1 MDESDVLSKLKEEFP
16 DALQHETGSYTAF
29 SVKNEKGKKRNFIQ
43 ISKSRV
49 GIKVAILS
57 RFLSS
62 QEKGLFTI
70 APKQHG
76 WAIDADYIIQS
87 EADLVA
93 VLPFIRKSYEGVR
106 NGDWQGGIYQEFKDL
121 LSAFVEQ
128 ANMNIRMTEGHSERL
143 EGTGTIYPAIEIGGI
158 PYKIKMG
165 ERGKFGPKSGTGCQ
179 TVPYIGYKYTT
190 NLGDSWINIR
200 LVFEEYKVTAFK
212 LIKWSAGGQTSD
224 LGKEYKIA
232 DLKLHLERKPN
243 ARLKKFY
250 DDFLSFYEGDEMA
263 ETRINPQVEMYMN
276 SLLASH
282 NLILRGAPGTGKTYL
297 AKQIA
302 EELTGGD
309 PEQIGFVQF
318 HPSYDYTDFV
328 EGLRPVKDDSGE
340 IKFDIKPGIFKEFC
354 QKAIASSKIG
364 GQDNFD
370 EAWESYLEF
379 INSSEKKE
387 YVTETSYLTV
397 NSRQNLTINYD
408 SGTSGSTLPRRY
420 VYELY
425 KNKNY
430 DKQKYYRSS
439 GRTVL
444 ATLKQKFGLK
454 PYQAPEDIQS
464 DKKFVF
470 IIDEINRGEISK
482 IFGELF
488 YAIDPGYR
496 GKKGEISTQYANM
509 HEGEEKFYIPENVYI
524 IGTMNDTDRSVDSFD
539 FAMRRRFRFVEITA
553 AESLGMWENQ
563 LDASEIGEA
572 SRRLTNL
579 NNAIENVA
587 DLNRNYHIGPS
598 YFLVLPQLDYD
609 YNLFWKDYI
618 QPLLEEYLRGSYQ
631 EAEVLEGLK
640 AAFDKLEDIGYVD
653 KG

>member
-1 MDESDVLSKLKEEFP
+1 MKGRNEMDESDVLSKLKEEFP

-43 ISKSRV
+43 ISKSRA
-49 GIKVAILS
+49 GIKIALLS

-62 QEKGLFTI
+62 QEKTLFTI
-70 APKQHG
+70 TPKQHG

-106 NGDWQGGIYQEFKDL
+106 
-121 LSAFVEQ
+121 LSEKSFAEVNEQ
-128 ANMNIRMTEGHSERL
+128 VIKERD
-143 EGTGTIYPAIEIGGI
+143 
-158 PYKIKMG
+158 KM
-165 ERGKFGPKSGTGCQ
+165 KSILKT
-179 TVPYIGYKYTT
+179 
-190 NLGDSWINIR
+190 S
-200 LVFEEYKVTAFK
+200 
-212 LIKWSAGGQTSD
+212 LITS
-224 LGKEYKIA
+224 
-232 DLKLHLERKPN
+232 R
-243 ARLKKFY
+243 
-250 DDFLSFYEGDEMA
+250 
-263 ETRINPQVEMYMN
+263 
-276 SLLASH
+276 

-302 EELTGGD
+302 EELTGGN

-354 QKAIASSKIG
+354 QKAIKSSKSG

-370 EAWESYLEF
+370 EAWETFWEAVSDEPDGYKMKTLKGKPM
-379 INSSEKKE
+379 NLVAYEKGDMTG
-387 YVTETSYLTV
+387 VTEKES
-397 NSRQNLTINYD
+397 NSRFYNRNQCYNVYRGLP
-408 SGTSGSTLPRRY
+408 GTPKGGFDT
-420 VYELY
+420 
-425 KNKNY
+425 
-430 DKQKYYRSS
+430 YRK
-439 GRTVL
+439 
-444 ATLKQKFGLK
+444 AIIKEMAEKFGLK
-454 PYQAPEDIQS
+454 PYQAPKDIHS

-524 IGTMNDTDRSVDSFD
+524 IGTMNDIDRSVDSFD
-539 FAMRRRFRFVEITA
+539 FAMRRRFRFVEIK
-553 AESLGMWENQ
+553 AEDCLGMWKNQ
-563 LDASEIGEA
+563 LDGSKILEA
-572 SRRLTNL
+572 TVRLRHL
-579 NNAIENVA
+579 NQAIEKIA

-598 YFLVLPQLDYD
+598 YFLALPQLDYD
-609 YNLFWKDYI
+609 YERLWQDYI

-631 EAEVLEGLK
+631 EVEQLEELK
-640 AAFDKLEDIGYVD
+640 AAFDKLEETNDVD
-653 KG
+653 

>member
-1 MDESDVLSKLKEEFP
+1 MKGRAEVDKELVLRKVREAFP
-16 DALQHETGSYTAF
+16 NAVQHETNSYTAF
-29 SVKNEKGKKRNFIQ
+29 SVENKKDKKRNFIE

-49 GIKVAILS
+49 GIKIALLS

-62 QEKGLFTI
+62 QEKTLFTI

-76 WAIDADYIIQS
+76 WAIDANCYIQS
-87 EADLVA
+87 EEDIDR

-106 NGDWQGGIYQEFKDL
+106 
-121 LSAFVEQ
+121 LSEKSFAEVNEQ
-128 ANMNIRMTEGHSERL
+128 VIKERD
-143 EGTGTIYPAIEIGGI
+143 
-158 PYKIKMG
+158 KM
-165 ERGKFGPKSGTGCQ
+165 KSILKT
-179 TVPYIGYKYTT
+179 
-190 NLGDSWINIR
+190 S
-200 LVFEEYKVTAFK
+200 
-212 LIKWSAGGQTSD
+212 LIT
-224 LGKEYKIA
+224 
-232 DLKLHLERKPN
+232 
-243 ARLKKFY
+243 
-250 DDFLSFYEGDEMA
+250 
-263 ETRINPQVEMYMN
+263 
-276 SLLASH
+276 SH
-282 NLILRGAPGTGKTYL
+282 NIILRGAPGTGKTYL

-302 EELTGGD
+302 EELTDGH

-354 QKAIASSKIG
+354 QKAMDSSKTG

-370 EAWESYLEF
+370 EAWEKFWEAVSDEPDGYKMKTLKGKPM
-379 INSSEKKE
+379 NLVAYEKGDMTG
-387 YVTETSYLTV
+387 VTEKESD
-397 NSRQNLTINYD
+397 SRFYNRNQCYNVYRGLP
-408 SGTSGSTLPRRY
+408 GTPKGGFDT
-420 VYELY
+420 
-425 KNKNY
+425 
-430 DKQKYYRSS
+430 YRKAIIKEM
-439 GRTVL
+439 VE
-444 ATLKQKFGLK
+444 KFGLK

-496 GKKGEISTQYANM
+496 GKKGEISTQYASM

-524 IGTMNDTDRSVDSFD
+524 IGTMNDIDRSVDSFD

-563 LDASEIGEA
+563 LDDSKILEA
-572 SRRLTNL
+572 TIRLRHL
-579 NNAIENVA
+579 NQAIEKIA

-598 YFLVLPQLDYD
+598 YFLALPQLDYD
-609 YNLFWKDYI
+609 YERLWQDYI

-631 EAEVLEGLK
+631 EAEQLEELK
-640 AAFDKLEDIGYVD
+640 AAFDKLEETDDVD
-653 KG
+653 